1 MPVMSCAS
9 AAGIS
14 GAAVF
19 TLEVMPP
26 GRRTASRG
34 VPKTVDTVR
43 AVPLTGSRSLPGVG
57 VPTVRPCA
65 RRELL
70 TCATS
75 AALGPKAE
83 ANCADVR

>member
-1 MPVMSCAS
+1 M
-9 AAGIS
+9 
-14 GAAVF
+14 F
-19 TLEVMPP
+19 TLEVTPP
-26 GRRTASRG
+26 GRRTDSSG
-34 VPKTVDTVR
+34 VPKTADTVW

-57 VPTVRPCA
+57 VPTVRPWA

-83 ANCADVR
+83 ANWADVR